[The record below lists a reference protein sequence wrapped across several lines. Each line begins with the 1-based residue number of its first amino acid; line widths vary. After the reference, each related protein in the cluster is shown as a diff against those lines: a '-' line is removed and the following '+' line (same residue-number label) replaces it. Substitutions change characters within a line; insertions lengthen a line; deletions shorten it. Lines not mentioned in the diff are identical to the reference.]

1 MTRVR
6 YVKIGKQW
14 KTICHVPDT
23 MDADLPKGALV
34 SKSSVLST
42 GIPPWHH
49 GIMALSSC
57 RAPFQGD
64 LLPRQALWEWAK
76 WQEYIKVPYYVCR
89 KNRLVSTVADLMF
102 ILHEK
107 RFMRERR
114 RR

>member
-6 YVKIGKQW
+6 WVKMGKQW

-49 GIMALSSC
+49 GIVELQGSIPRRSPSKTGALGMGEMARIHQSPVLC
-57 RAPFQGD
+57 
-64 LLPRQALWEWAK
+64 L
-76 WQEYIKVPYYVCR
+76 
-89 KNRLVSTVADLMF
+89 
-102 ILHEK
+102 
-107 RFMRERR
+107 
-114 RR
+114 